1 MKKALVIGNGESRNR
16 IGLNLFRRDEWE
28 IYGCNGLYRD
38 FNPDH
43 LIILDEGMRE
53 EFEYNT
59 RTAGR
64 RIMVGKADIGGGYA
78 RAKSANLPERRSS
91 IYGKIENVHFL
102 DDIPE
107 YEPMMSAGCMAI
119 QVAMR
124 NHKEIDIIGFDL
136 ETKDGLINNVYKD
149 SPQYMPSH
157 KPSGGFIID
166 QYNLKVIYNRFDGTI
181 TRVAN
186 NIPFELDKY
195 MKHVTIEEYVSK
207 VFSHNFYRHARE
219 TYAT

>member
-1 MKKALVIGNGESRNR
+1 MKKALVVGNGESRKR

-28 IYGCNGLYRD
+28 IYGCNALYRE
-38 FNPDH
+38 FSPDH
-43 LIILDEGMRE
+43 LIILDEEMRK

-59 RTAGR
+59 HKAGR
-64 RIMVGKADIGGGYA
+64 AV
-78 RAKSANLPERRSS
+78 NLPERESS
-91 IYGKIENVHFL
+91 LYGKIENIHFL

-124 NHKEIDIIGFDL
+124 DHKEIDIIGFDL
-136 ETKDGLINNVYKD
+136 ETRDGLINNVYKD
-149 SPQYMPSH
+149 SPQYMASH

-166 QYNLKVIYNRFDGTI
+166 QFNLKVICNRFDGTI
-181 TRVAN
+181 TRVAD

-195 MKHVTIEEYVSK
+195 MKHVTIEEYVSE
-207 VFSHNFYRHARE
+207 VFTNNFHTYIRE
-219 TYAT
+219 RNAT